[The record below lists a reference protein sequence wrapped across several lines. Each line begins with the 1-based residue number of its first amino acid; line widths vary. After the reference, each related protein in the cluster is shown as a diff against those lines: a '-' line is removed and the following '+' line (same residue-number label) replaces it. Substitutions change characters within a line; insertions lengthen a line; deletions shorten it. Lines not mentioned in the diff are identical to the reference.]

1 MPDQDPI
8 DPDPEMHQNLGQD
21 QEAPKPGKLFHPLD
35 RAALPLEIVRGR
47 PLTREQTLQAAK
59 IYTTQVVHET
69 EKALIAEI
77 EKTDGRVASGV
88 ELAQYGRHVF
98 HQDDLSSDYFYK
110 GIHLVSVKP
119 HQVDEKTGRLG
130 TRIVVHQQPDKT
142 LEERDWTE

>member
-1 MPDQDPI
+1 MPDQDPL
-8 DPDPEMHQNLGQD
+8 DPDPEMHQNLPVPNTSGTCIPSLKRNQ
-21 QEAPKPGKLFHPLD
+21 PMTK
-35 RAALPLEIVRGR
+35 
-47 PLTREQTLQAAK
+47 EQTLEAAK

-69 EKALIAEI
+69 EQALIAEI
-77 EKTDGRVASGV
+77 EKMDGRVPSGV

-98 HQDDLSSDYFYK
+98 HQSDLSSDYFYK

-142 LEERDWTE
+142 LEERAWEE